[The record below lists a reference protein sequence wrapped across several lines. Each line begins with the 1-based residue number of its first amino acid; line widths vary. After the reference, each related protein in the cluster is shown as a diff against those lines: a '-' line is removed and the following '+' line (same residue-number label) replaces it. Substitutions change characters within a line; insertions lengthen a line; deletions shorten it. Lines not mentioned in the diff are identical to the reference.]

1 MEKKNTPAVLHND
14 FTHMQGEEQNKT
26 KQNTRIIKRE
36 FYCMFASFCSC
47 LQREMDLRISY
58 EAEFSICSR
67 AEVIRIPSF

>member
-47 LQREMDLRISY
+47 LQREMDLRIS
-58 EAEFSICSR
+58 
-67 AEVIRIPSF
+67 